1 MTSPLTIPP
10 TTCRT
15 NKPSTIRMCLM
26 LMKFYTQIA
35 SHSICYLFTM
45 FSGTFVWHM
54 LNMFISSPPLTGSI
68 YVICDGIMSEYEAF
82 EARRSSVRRIMTG
95 DSINRWWQMNRFLSL
110 GFSQSVL
117 RSGCLMGRDKFH
129 RCQYVIQSAA
139 ALHVNCATEDLSKT
153 FLDMS
158 AESEARKRQK
168 KNRQTSIFPLLLLG
182 QVPALL
188 TTTIF
193 WVVGVRGG
201 GDYK

>member
-1 MTSPLTIPP
+1 MSHEQTLHNSNVSHADEILH
-10 TTCRT
+10 T
-15 NKPSTIRMCLM
+15 NRFPFNLLFIYDVLGDFRLAHA
-26 LMKFYTQIA
+26 Q
-35 SHSICYLFTM
+35 HVYLF
-45 FSGTFVWHM
+45 
-54 LNMFISSPPLTGSI
+54 SPSYGLDI
-68 YVICDGIMSEYEAF
+68 CVMCDGIMSEYEAF

-110 GFSQSVL
+110 GFSQSVW

-182 QVPALL
+182 QVPALF

-193 WVVGVRGG
+193 LGG
-201 GDYK
+201 GRERRRRL